1 MSHGSIREAARLGT
15 LPAAAVVMAVLLAG
29 CVIGANSAGSSET
42 TQPAD
47 PSRPVEELP
56 TRSPT
61 PIPDPDPIRVS
72 GEGPGTVDIPN
83 PYFPLAQGR
92 DRLSFDGRFTCDG
105 PGAFHVQL
113 LPESTDVFMGSSVC
127 DGTGGGYQMPI
138 ERSQQVYTVE
148 ITVEPGTTWTFAGQL
163 SR

>member
-1 MSHGSIREAARLGT
+1 M
-15 LPAAAVVMAVLLAG
+15 LPAAAVLTVLLAG
-29 CVIGANSAGSSET
+29 CVIGASSAGSSET
-42 TQPAD
+42 TQAAD

-61 PIPDPDPIRVS
+61 PTPIPDPDPIRVS
-72 GEGPGTVDIPN
+72 GEGSASVDIPN
-83 PYFPLAQGR
+83 PYFPFAQGR

-113 LPESTDVFMGSSVC
+113 LPESTGVVMGGSGC
-127 DGTGGGYQMPI
+127 GGAGGGYQMPI